1 VTFDLHPLE
10 HEVRLTVT
18 HDETYPEML
27 SAISTGWPAVL
38 SNLKTMLETGSAMP
52 MARERRPLK

>member
-1 VTFDLHPLE
+1 MFELHALE

>member
-1 VTFDLHPLE
+1 
-10 HEVRLTVT
+10 
-18 HDETYPEML
+18 ML

-38 SNLKTMLETGSAMP
+38 SNLKTMLETGSAMS